1 MDPELSS
8 LASTAATTV
17 VQLLT
22 TESWERLKS
31 ALGKLWSRA
40 HPGREAALETQLDD
54 SRAEVMAAG
63 DDVEQVRAE
72 LTAEWQGRLRRLLA
86 AEPGIAD
93 ELRRVLDEQLG
104 PALREQS
111 PDKSDIRMRAAVSGR
126 GRAYQAGHDM
136 NITER

>member
-22 TESWERLKS
+22 TDAWERLKS
-31 ALGKLWSRA
+31 ALGSLWSRSR
-40 HPGREAALETQLDD
+40 PGKEAALEAQLDE

-63 DDVEQVRAE
+63 DDAEQVRTE

-86 AEPGIAD
+86 ADPAIAA
-93 ELRRVLDEQLG
+93 ELRRVLDEELG
-104 PALREQS
+104 PILRRED
-111 PDKSDIRMRAAVSGR
+111 PGRPDIRMRAVVSDQ

-136 NITER
+136 HITER